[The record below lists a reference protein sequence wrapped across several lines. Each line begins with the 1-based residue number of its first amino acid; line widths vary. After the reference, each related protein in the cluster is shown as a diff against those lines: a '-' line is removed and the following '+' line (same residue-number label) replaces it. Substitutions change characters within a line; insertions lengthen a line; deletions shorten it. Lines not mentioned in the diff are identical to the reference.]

1 MLLAYLSYTYL
12 DTICTSLGFYWI
24 KKLDCTYFFI
34 LISILVLQHSSQIQ
48 HLSTLHVL
56 SWRPNLFSIYI
67 DNEVNDSKLISIS
80 AQPTRSA
87 HDSKFINLVCSNHKL
102 ISYQP
107 LIDQSSTK
115 SSKLNLK
122 SSSIVNERWD
132 ISFLTLIASLERKK
146 RPSILIGVNWKKGVL
161 YKYWHY
167 QFVNLS
173 SSL

>member
-1 MLLAYLSYTYL
+1 VTCSWHIYHILIWIPYALLWAS
-12 DTICTSLGFYWI
+12 IESRNWI
-24 KKLDCTYFFI
+24 VHIFF

-122 SSSIVNERWD
+122 SSSIVNER
-132 ISFLTLIASLERKK
+132 
-146 RPSILIGVNWKKGVL
+146 
-161 YKYWHY
+161 
-167 QFVNLS
+167 
-173 SSL
+173 